1 VKTGLRERKK
11 AQTRTALASAAM
23 RLALECGVENV
34 TVEAIAEAAD
44 VSPRTFR
51 NYFSGKEE
59 AIVAELVDGMGY
71 IADGLRARPA
81 GEPLWESLR
90 HALALSAL
98 LPPEQMEELAVKVRM
113 VMASRALLGSQ
124 LTIFEQLGQEL
135 TVVIAERTGTDARRD
150 LYPRLTAAVAA
161 NALRLAVFMW
171 LESNGRLDLAEV
183 TADALA
189 LLRAGLPEPGAAR
202 PAVRAEPGAQTVLPR
217 DISHE

>member
-1 VKTGLRERKK
+1 MTAEKALTGLRERKK
-11 AQTRTALASAAM
+11 AQTRAALASAAM
-23 RLALECGVENV
+23 RLALERGVENV
-34 TVEAIAEAAD
+34 TADAIAEAAD

-90 HALALSAL
+90 HALTFSAFLS
-98 LPPEQMEELAVKVRM
+98 PEQLEQLAIKVRM

-124 LTIFEQLGQEL
+124 LAIFERLGEQLTE
-135 TVVIAERTGTDARRD
+135 VIAERTGTDARTD
-150 LYPRLTAAVAA
+150 LYPRLTGVVAA
-161 NALRLAVFMW
+161 NALRLTVFMW
-171 LESNGRLDLAEV
+171 LESEGESDLAEL

-189 LLRAGLPEPGAAR
+189 RLRAGLPEP
-202 PAVRAEPGAQTVLPR
+202 
-217 DISHE
+217 

>member
-1 VKTGLRERKK
+1 MTSETGPTGLRERKK
-11 AQTRTALASAAM
+11 ARTRTALASAAM
-23 RLALECGVENV
+23 RLALELGVENV

-81 GEPLWESLR
+81 GEPLWESLH
-90 HALALSAL
+90 HALSFSSF
-98 LPPEQMEELAVKVRM
+98 LPPEQLEQLAVKVRM
-113 VMASRALLGSQ
+113 VRASSSLLGSQ
-124 LTIFEQLGQEL
+124 LAIFERLGEQL
-135 TVVIAERTGTDARRD
+135 TVVIAERTGTDARTD
-150 LYPRLTAAVAA
+150 LYPRLTGVVAA

-171 LESNGRLDLAEV
+171 LENEGESDLAEL

-189 LLRAGLPEPGAAR
+189 RLRAGLPEP
-202 PAVRAEPGAQTVLPR
+202 
-217 DISHE
+217 

>member
-1 VKTGLRERKK
+1 MAVEGGLRERKK
-11 AQTRTALASAAM
+11 ARTRAALASAAM
-23 RLALECGVENV
+23 RLALERGVENV
-34 TVEAIAEAAD
+34 TAEAIAEAAD

-71 IADGLRARPA
+71 IAEGLRARPA

-90 HALALSAL
+90 HALMFSAS
-98 LPPEQMEELAVKVRM
+98 LPSEQLDQLAVKVRM

-124 LTIFEQLGQEL
+124 LAIFERLGQEL
-135 TVVIAERTGTDARRD
+135 AVVIAERTGTDARSD
-150 LYPRLTAAVAA
+150 LYPRLTAVVAA

-171 LESNGRLDLAEV
+171 LESDGGLDLAEV

-189 LLRAGLPEPGAAR
+189 RLRAGLPEP
-202 PAVRAEPGAQTVLPR
+202 
-217 DISHE
+217 